1 LTTGAGATG
10 ISTDPTTGLPS
21 LSLNLSPEMSA
32 LQQSL
37 FGQAQSLAGTAGPT
51 AEQLFQQLQGIRSP
65 ETERARL
72 GLENRLAAQGRLG
85 TQTAAFGGTPE
96 ALALEKAIQEQQSQ
110 DLFGTQTLAQELEKG
125 RLANITGLLGGA
137 FAPEEQLLGG
147 LATLA
152 PLTQAGTDVAKS
164 RAQLLRDLGITE
176 VEAVSGLLGN
186 LSTLEGDRLKALSQ
200 ALSGMFASG
209 EDGTSV
215 GGEAIDSVVDFITNL
230 GKNI

>member
-1 LTTGAGATG
+1 
-10 ISTDPTTGLPS
+10 
-21 LSLNLSPEMSA
+21 M
-32 LQQSL
+32 
-37 FGQAQSLAGTAGPT
+37 
-51 AEQLFQQLQGIRSP
+51 
-65 ETERARL
+65 
-72 GLENRLAAQGRLG
+72 
-85 TQTAAFGGTPE
+85 
-96 ALALEKAIQEQQSQ
+96 ALEKAIQEQQSQ

-209 EDGTSV
+209 KDGTSV

-230 GKNI
+230 GKKYLS